1 MFDPTA
7 FENMKTVFEGA
18 AYELDLRGE
27 ASITGRKDLVDLAE
41 MSREYRIT
49 LQLPEWQEASVT
61 ICLSASL
68 GQLAAE
74 ILDLASG
81 AKAGASAAVT
91 FSWKNR
97 DRSADYKQ
105 IILSAWGN
113 GNRRRI
119 EERTVRSSRSGV
131 TEEVAIDFA
140 RLITEDLMDDLLK
153 MPSDAVKTL
162 HRMRV

>member
-91 FSWKNR
+91 FPG
-97 DRSADYKQ
+97 KQ
-105 IILSAWGN
+105 RPI
-113 GNRRRI
+113 R
-119 EERTVRSSRSGV
+119 
-131 TEEVAIDFA
+131 
-140 RLITEDLMDDLLK
+140 
-153 MPSDAVKTL
+153 
-162 HRMRV
+162 